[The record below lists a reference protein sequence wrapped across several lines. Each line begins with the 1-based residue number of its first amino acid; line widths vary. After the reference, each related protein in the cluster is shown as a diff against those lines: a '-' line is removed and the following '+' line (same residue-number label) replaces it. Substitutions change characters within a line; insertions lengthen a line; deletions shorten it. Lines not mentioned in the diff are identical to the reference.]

1 MQGRHKEEDFPNK
14 MITITDAAKEQIS
27 AAFAQQKDKTAL
39 RVEVTTNG
47 TSQFSYAMKL
57 IRPEEMTEEDLV
69 VKHDTIQ
76 IVLDSKSAEYLKGA
90 TIDFEDKIVKSGFK
104 FDNPNK
110 PEIPKLGDGPRSDLT
125 GPVAERVQ
133 RLIDTEL
140 NPAVASHGGEIH
152 LLGVRDNK
160 AYLSFGGGCH
170 GCGMVDVTLKQGVEQ
185 RIRELI
191 PEVEEV
197 IDTTDHSTG
206 ENPFYT

>member
-1 MQGRHKEEDFPNK
+1 ML
-14 MITITDAAKEQIS
+14 TLTDAAKKRVL
-27 AAFAQQKDKTAL
+27 AGFTQQKDKTAL
-39 RVEVTTNG
+39 RVVASTNG
-47 TSQFSYAMKL
+47 TSEFSYGMKL
-57 IRPEEMTEEDLV
+57 VGPEEMKEEDV
-69 VKHDTIQ
+69 VVGDNTVQ
-76 IVLDSKSAEYLKGA
+76 IVLDPKSAEYLNGA
-90 TIDFEDKIVKSGFK
+90 TIDFEDKIVKSGFQ
-104 FDNPNK
+104 FHNPNK
-110 PEIPKLGDGPRSDLT
+110 PKIPELGDGPRSDLT

-140 NPAVASHGGEIH
+140 NPAVASHGGMMQF
-152 LLGVRDNK
+152 LGIRDNK

-197 IDTTDHSTG
+197 IDTTDHSAG